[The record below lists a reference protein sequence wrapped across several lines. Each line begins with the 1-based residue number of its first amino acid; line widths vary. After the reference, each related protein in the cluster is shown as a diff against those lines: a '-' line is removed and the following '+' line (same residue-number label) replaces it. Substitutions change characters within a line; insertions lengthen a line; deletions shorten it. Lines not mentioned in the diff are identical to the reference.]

1 MYTSR
6 ENSNLATLLKYTLGK
21 INISKTFYIIRL
33 TFGCMDFKCVCS
45 QKCFIKYI
53 CKIQSLN
60 SVLNHLIFQNFP
72 INLQN
77 ENYIKQYLIFIFLII
92 KRQNQ
97 RVVQVKTLGNLTL
110 SLERRALNNSTDS
123 QITAYK
129 HVSKI
134 KLILERLSLKQEVIT
149 MQNDDNHIRLWTP
162 NESCFLNT
170 PNSLVDW
177 PDRPNKFSGIF
188 SITIFSNFI
197 TVLDFA
203 LSSLFSSK
211 S

>member
-1 MYTSR
+1 MIIYFKIMYTSR

-110 SLERRALNNSTDS
+110 SLERRALNNNTDS
-123 QITAYK
+123 QITEYK
-129 HVSKI
+129 HISKI

-149 MQNDDNHIRLWTP
+149 MQNDDNHNGLRTP
-162 NESCFLNT
+162 NESF
-170 PNSLVDW
+170 
-177 PDRPNKFSGIF
+177 F
-188 SITIFSNFI
+188 SISHIFWSIGQIGQISFQVFL
-197 TVLDFA
+197 VL
-203 LSSLFSSK
+203 LSSQILSQSQILH